1 MNVVIVGGGVIGVT
15 SAWFLRQAGHDVTV
29 IDRQSGPALE
39 TSFANAGQVS
49 WTFAK
54 PWAAPGVPRNALKWM
69 LQEHAPLVLRP
80 RLDLAMWS
88 WLLRMLANCREP
100 RYLRNLERMLRIARY
115 SHETLVEL
123 REQTGIVYDHATRGT
138 LQLFRDEAGVAAA
151 ERERPILERLQVPH
165 RVLDAAGC
173 LSVEPGLRFS
183 TVKFAGGVHYPDDET
198 GDCHAYTSELA
209 RRAEAQGVVF
219 RTVTAVRTLEAEG
232 DRVRAVHTD
241 GGQITGEVYVLA
253 AGSYTP
259 LLARPLGI
267 RLPVYPVKG
276 YSATVP
282 IENADAA
289 PGSTLTDERYKVA
302 ITRLGNRLRAAGTAE
317 LAGYDLTLRPARLR
331 ALAHVIG
338 ELFPRAGD
346 LSRAEYWTGLR
357 PMTPDNLPV
366 IGPTPYRNLYLNTGH
381 GTLGWTMSNGS
392 ARLLADIISGKKTAI
407 DLDGLTLA
415 RFGRG

>member
-15 SAWFLRQAGHDVTV
+15 SAWFLRQAGHEVTV
-29 IDRQSGPALE
+29 IDRQPGAALE

-54 PWAAPGVPRNALKWM
+54 PWAAPGVPANALKWM
-69 LQEHAPLVLRP
+69 LQKHAPLVLRP
-80 RLDLAMWS
+80 RLDPAMWA
-88 WLLRMLANCREP
+88 WLLRMLVNCREA

-115 SHETLVEL
+115 SHDTLVEL
-123 REQTGIVYDHATRGT
+123 RAQTGIAYDHATRGT
-138 LQLFRDEAGVAAA
+138 LQLFRDNAGFAAA
-151 ERERPILERLQVPH
+151 GRERPVLERLGVAH
-165 RVLDAAGC
+165 RVLDPAGC
-173 LSVEPGLRFS
+173 LEVEPGLRFS
-183 TVKFAGGVHYPDDET
+183 AVKLAGGIHYPEDET
-198 GDCHAYTSELA
+198 GDCRAFTHALAERATS
-209 RRAEAQGVVF
+209 RGVVF
-219 RTVTAVRTLEAEG
+219 RTVTAVRTLEADG

-241 GGQITGEVYVLA
+241 RGAVTGEVYVLA

-282 IENADAA
+282 IDDPDAA
-289 PGSTLTDERYKVA
+289 PTSTLTDERYKVA
-302 ITRLGNRLRAAGTAE
+302 ITRLGDRLRAAGTAE
-317 LAGYDLTLRPARLR
+317 LAGYDLALRPARLK

-346 LSRAEYWTGLR
+346 LARAEYWAGLR

-381 GTLGWTMSNGS
+381 GTLGWTLSHGS
-392 ARLLADIISGKKTAI
+392 ARLLADLVSGRKPDI
-407 DLDGLTLA
+407 DLDAFSLS
-415 RFGRG
+415 RFGR